1 MLEDES
7 ETLNTDPLF
16 VDNYNGDY
24 RLSDYSPSIGTGT
37 TEDVPLVDL
46 DGNVRPQ
53 PDGSN
58 PDMGAYENPLGER
71 LTGATYFIAT
81 TGSDSSNGQESTP
94 YKTIQHGINA
104 AWYGDTVLIAP
115 GVYDENGDIIGK
127 NITLGSYF
135 ITTQDTSFIE
145 QTVIN
150 GGLNVEDLDS
160 TSYVGGLSALKMMR
174 MVVLYG

>member
-1 MLEDES
+1 MDRWNSLIQSYGIIALQYGNSSYDGGSGIFVSSNVENYN

-24 RLSDYSPSIGTGT
+24 RLSNYSPSIGAGT

-46 DGNVRPQ
+46 GGNVRPQ

-104 AWYGDTVLIAP
+104 AWYGYTVLIAP
-115 GVYDENGDIIGK
+115 G
-127 NITLGSYF
+127 F
-135 ITTQDTSFIE
+135 
-145 QTVIN
+145 
-150 GGLNVEDLDS
+150 
-160 TSYVGGLSALKMMR
+160 MR
-174 MVVLYG
+174 RM